1 MTTTN
6 LTRYAKITG
15 KTLQQQIDVVAEF
28 HAHKISPERIAF
40 RTGVNL
46 ELVNQLLNG
55 DVHQRLFAHLMI
67 RHRKSRRDQRLKKSL
82 RLKGIGQAT
91 LQDEIELEYSKSM
104 ASN

>member
-6 LTRYAKITG
+6 LTRYAKISE

-46 ELVNQLLNG
+46 ELVSQLVNG
-55 DVHQRLFAHLMI
+55 EAHQRLFTHLMSI
-67 RHRKSRRDQRLKKSL
+67 HRKSRRDQRLKKSL

-91 LQDEIELEYSKSM
+91 LQDEIELEYAKSL